1 MVKTILILAANP
13 KHTSRLE
20 IDSEIRDIENIL
32 NNSVH
37 REEFRLKTRLAV
49 RVEDLQK
56 ALLEVEPWIVHFC
69 GHGSG
74 SEGIVLEKETGES
87 QLVSTTALA
96 NLFQLLAEQI
106 ECVLLNACYS
116 EVQAQAIKK
125 HINVI
130 GMHQEIQ
137 DDAARAFTRGF
148 YEALGNGRSIEEA
161 YSFGCNRIQ
170 LLFESCT
177 SIDNSQR
184 KAELVSTH
192 KAFKVPDHLN
202 PIFLKKENPL
212 KPITRYALVIGVGE
226 YQSHNF
232 SPLTTA
238 ANDAEAVAQML
249 EKYGNF
255 QVERLPQGRN
265 EQTNNWEVVSQP
277 VTKEQIVQA
286 IRTLVKERAI
296 NSEVLIYFTGHSLRI
311 CDEWDQQKGFLVASD
326 CELEF
331 RGEKLFSQR
340 HEIELEG
347 LNTLIQKSNVKHLV
361 MLLDCYHHGSSL
373 ERQLLQQTFTAFSN
387 QDRYLIAA
395 YPQNYGVKDNANQQ
409 HSVFTA
415 MLLKGLSAE
424 NADSEGK
431 ITCHSLWRYLRDE
444 AKELEAIQMGGGRS
458 LTLVTH
464 TPIQIT
470 HSINF
475 NRKNP
480 YRGLKTFDAKHKED
494 FYGREQSITSVL
506 DRLNDS
512 RFLCLIGASGCGKSS
527 LVKAGLLPKL
537 ENESIVNN
545 HRWQIEQLTPGNN
558 PRDILIE
565 KLTPLHQMNQPFVL
579 FIDQVEE
586 VFTLCKDD
594 EQRRAFFRLIAL
606 EATDTQY
613 ESKIIVAI
621 RGDFLDQCAEYSEIA
636 ELINRTQPTTYLV
649 EPLSSEELKRAITEP
664 AKQHGVTFEPG
675 LVSEMVKDVVNQPGA
690 LPLLQFALRQLWEE
704 CITKPE
710 LPQPLLTWYDYQ
722 RIHGVGG
729 ALNSEADSLYNSF
742 VSREDRDFVKRL
754 FLELVELGEE
764 DKVTRRRVKRETLA
778 EMADSPEQLQKVLT
792 DLTQHRLIVV
802 TTHKRREDQFETDVE
817 VTHEALLTNWQ
828 SLRKWIDENL
838 ENIRIER
845 RFQLAFQ
852 LWRDS
857 YDKSETAL
865 LAGLWLKSVVGW
877 QQKTTPR
884 LSFEEQEFIRKSV
897 ELRERKIQEQLE
909 NERRLRENEQR
920 LRELAEARANA
931 EQEKAQE
938 AEARANAEQEKVKEV
953 KARAKAEAEKAK
965 FEKQRARI
973 MVGSSVIVVLLLA
986 GLGLSQFKTQ
996 QLEKGKLLGEVET
1009 WTKFAQIYIDNN
1021 NQLETVMASVKAL
1034 KAIDKINYSYKNE
1047 LARNLQVKIKDLH
1060 EYNRIE
1066 PPEGEAYGVS
1076 VNPQDGSILSA
1087 HRNGTIKLWS
1097 PQGKDLY
1104 TVTKAHDGKQVW
1116 RVRFSR
1122 DGEFIA
1128 STGFDNTVRLWQQKA
1143 QKLEKFNKIIIR
1155 HNKIVFDVSFSKNN
1169 EKIAS
1174 ASEDGTIKVSSR
1186 NNNFDTKEY
1195 NLKRNSNSPDN
1206 YKVNSVDFHP
1216 IDDSII
1222 AYSDNEG
1229 KVGIFNTS
1237 KNTFT
1242 SIGQHKAEVNMVRF
1256 NTNGKYLASASTK
1269 DRVLRIWE
1277 QKNRTWIQA
1286 KEFIDPNQNNQIYA
1300 LEFSPDSNSKFIAIA
1315 GLDQTIK
1322 VFDFHKIMKE
1332 ENPQPKFTLKGH
1344 TSFIH
1349 HLSFSSQ
1356 NIIASTSNDNT
1367 VRLWRLENNFEKT
1380 ESKNLLKVTCNYLKD
1395 YLNTSNNIPTWFGK
1409 GSEECRDTKN

>member
-13 KHTSRLE
+13 KHTSHLE
-20 IDSEIRDIENIL
+20 LDSEIRDIEDIL
-32 NNSVH
+32 KRSVY
-37 REEFRLKTRLAV
+37 RDEFRLEKRLAV
-49 RVEDLQK
+49 RVEDLQN
-56 ALLEVEPWIVHFC
+56 AVLEVQPWIVHFC

-74 SEGIVLEKETGES
+74 SEGIFLETETGQP
-87 QLVSTTALA
+87 QLISTTAIADLFRLLA
-96 NLFQLLAEQI
+96 NRV

-116 EVQAQAIKK
+116 EVQAKAIVE
-125 HINVI
+125 HINYVI
-130 GMHQEIQ
+130 GMHQEIE
-137 DDAARAFTRGF
+137 DGAARAFTRGF
-148 YEALGNGRSIEEA
+148 YEALGNEQSIKDA
-161 YSFGCNRIQ
+161 YNFGCNRIQ
-170 LLFESCT
+170 LLFENST
-177 SIDNSQR
+177 PIDR
-184 KAELVSTH
+184 KAEFVSTH
-192 KAFKVPDHLN
+192 NTLKLAKHLIPILLEKVTPV
-202 PIFLKKENPL
+202 KPL
-212 KPITRYALVIGVGE
+212 ARYALVIGVGE

-255 QVERLPQGRN
+255 QVERLPRGRN
-265 EQTNNWEVVSQP
+265 QQTNNWEVVPQP

-286 IRTLVKERAI
+286 IRTLVKERAM
-296 NSEVLIYFTGHSLRI
+296 NSEALIYFTGHSLRI
-311 CDEWDQQKGFLVASD
+311 FDEWDQQKGFLVASD

-347 LNTLIQKSNVKHLV
+347 LNTLIQKSSVKRLV
-361 MLLDCYHHGSSL
+361 MLLDCYHHSSSL

-387 QDRYLIAA
+387 QDRYIIAA
-395 YPQNYGVKDNANQQ
+395 YPQNYDVKDNANQQ

-431 ITCHSLWRYLRDE
+431 ITCHSLWQYLRGE

-464 TPIQIT
+464 IPIQIT

-480 YRGLKTFDAKHKED
+480 YRGLKAFDAKHKED
-494 FYGREQSITSVL
+494 FYGRDQSVTSVL

-636 ELINRTQPTTYLV
+636 ELMNRTQPTTYLV

-704 CITKPE
+704 CIIKPE
-710 LPQPLLTWYDYQ
+710 LPEPLLTWYDYQ

-742 VSREDRDFVKRL
+742 VSQEDRDFVQRF

-802 TTHKRREDQFETDVE
+802 TTHKRGEDQFETDVE

-828 SLRKWIDENL
+828 LLKKWIAENR

-857 YDKSETAL
+857 YHKSEAAL
-865 LAGLWLKSVVGW
+865 LAGLWLNSVLEW
-877 QQKTTPR
+877 QNKTTPR

-897 ELRERKIQEQLE
+897 EMQEREKQEELE
-909 NERRLRENEQR
+909 NVRRLK
-920 LRELAEARANA
+920 ELAEARANA

-965 FEKQRARI
+965 SEKQRARTV
-973 MVGSSVIVVLLLA
+973 VGSGLIVGLLLA
-986 GLGLSQFKTQ
+986 GLGLSQIQKQ
-996 QLEKGKLLGEVET
+996 ELEKGINIGIVRT
-1009 WTKFAQIYIDNN
+1009 WTQAAQAYWDNN
-1021 NQLETVMASVKAL
+1021 KQLEALMASVKAL
-1034 KAIDKINYSYKNE
+1034 NAIAKIDLTQENE
-1047 LARNLQVKIKDLH
+1047 YLNQLQTVIKDVR
-1060 EYNRIE
+1060 EYNRLE
-1066 PPEGEAYGVS
+1066 NNTQVWSVS
-1076 VNPQDGSILSA
+1076 VSPTDGSIVAGNKDGS
-1087 HRNGTIKLWS
+1087 IKLWS
-1097 PQGKDLY
+1097 PEGSFLTYIKNADEKSIFNL
-1104 TVTKAHDGKQVW
+1104 
-1116 RVRFSR
+1116 RFSPKKGKYNLLASVGLNQEVKLWSLGDKER
-1122 DGEFIA
+1122 N
-1128 STGFDNTVRLWQQKA
+1128 STGFLG
-1143 QKLEKFNKIIIR
+1143 KLYS
-1155 HNKIVFDVSFSKNN
+1155 VYDVSFSK
-1169 EKIAS
+1169 E
-1174 ASEDGTIKVSSR
+1174 
-1186 NNNFDTKEY
+1186 NNFIAATGENKKIDIWDINQRQKPIAYRQENTTT
-1195 NLKRNSNSPDN
+1195 
-1206 YKVNSVDFHP
+1206 VSVDFSP
-1216 IDDSII
+1216 NTESLLV
-1222 AYSDNEG
+1222 YSDD
-1229 KVGIFNTS
+1229 
-1237 KNTFT
+1237 
-1242 SIGQHKAEVNMVRF
+1242 IGRVLLWDWKQKKAKLIGENKYRFDMVRF
-1256 NTNGKYLASASTK
+1256 SPNGNLIASGSTDGVINIWQQK
-1269 DRVLRIWE
+1269 TENWTKIVEVL
-1277 QKNRTWIQA
+1277 
-1286 KEFIDPNQNNQIYA
+1286 DSNNQIYS
-1300 LEFSPDSNSKFIAIA
+1300 LDFSPTGEFIATA
-1315 GLDQTIK
+1315 GQDNIVKIWNVNEMHKKDYLPIK
-1322 VFDFHKIMKE
+1322 
-1332 ENPQPKFTLKGH
+1332 LKGH
-1344 TSFIH
+1344 TQQINRV
-1349 HLSFSSQ
+1349 SFSA
-1356 NIIASTSNDNT
+1356 NGKILASASNDNT
-1367 VRLWRLENNFEKT
+1367 VRLWKWQGGINYQKKYDRDY
-1380 ESKNLLKVTCNYLKD
+1380 LLKYSCDSLRTYVETHEQNLSLEFKEYSSLCPAK
-1395 YLNTSNNIPTWFGK
+1395 
-1409 GSEECRDTKN
+1409 